1 MMKQTSPAAKIFSWI
16 FALFWLVVCLLPFT
30 QLISVT
36 FSTADRGIVS
46 TFYPNSL
53 SSGIENI
60 KQALLQ
66 TNMSPSTL
74 QTLIYLVRACT
85 PEGGVV
91 AEYVGP
97 PAPHYRLEREE
108 VIKRVN
114 ANIDACLA
122 KFGGSRKECVY
133 LVCGTTGLDTDR
145 DQQAVDDIYKGLSG
159 FVCPV
164 LCVNDAQVAQFAV
177 TGGVGAVVIAGTGSI
192 AFGCNEK
199 GQTARCG
206 GWPPCIFGDEGSGS
220 WISMRAL
227 NHLSLLM
234 DGRARPSILSRML
247 NEVLHL
253 ERKEDLIGVCI
264 DIEHMCWKNPG
275 LARVVD
281 QAAEQ
286 GDPYAVEILKEA
298 ARHTFS
304 LGDAVVQQLH
314 FAERPVFRVG
324 AWGSAI
330 VKSKLHF
337 QFFQELF
344 TEKYDNVEVLI
355 AREDAA
361 MGACRIAQARLKD
374 AE

>member
-1 MMKQTSPAAKIFSWI
+1 MKYI
-16 FALFWLVVCLLPFT
+16 L
-30 QLISVT
+30 
-36 FSTADRGIVS
+36 GID
-46 TFYPNSL
+46 
-53 SSGIENI
+53 SGGT
-60 KQALLQ
+60 K
-66 TNMSPSTL
+66 
-74 QTLIYLVRACT
+74 YLVRACT

-247 NEVLHL
+247 NEGLHL
-253 ERKEDLIGVCI
+253 ERKEVLIGVCI

-361 MGACRIAQARLKD
+361 MGACRIAQARLKA

>member
-1 MMKQTSPAAKIFSWI
+1 MKYI
-16 FALFWLVVCLLPFT
+16 L
-30 QLISVT
+30 
-36 FSTADRGIVS
+36 GID
-46 TFYPNSL
+46 
-53 SSGIENI
+53 SGGT
-60 KQALLQ
+60 K
-66 TNMSPSTL
+66 
-74 QTLIYLVRACT
+74 YLVRACT

-234 DGRARPSILSRML
+234 DGRARPS
-247 NEVLHL
+247 
-253 ERKEDLIGVCI
+253 
-264 DIEHMCWKNPG
+264 
-275 LARVVD
+275 
-281 QAAEQ
+281 
-286 GDPYAVEILKEA
+286 
-298 ARHTFS
+298 
-304 LGDAVVQQLH
+304 
-314 FAERPVFRVG
+314 RPRRG
-324 AWGSAI
+324 EGS
-330 VKSKLHF
+330 
-337 QFFQELF
+337 
-344 TEKYDNVEVLI
+344 T
-355 AREDAA
+355 
-361 MGACRIAQARLKD
+361 G
-374 AE
+374 